1 MNISRRIGASSLEAL
16 PIALGTGN
24 FGWRIPGGRAIEQLD
39 TFVELG
45 GSLID
50 TADSYSS
57 GRSEQII
64 GTWMRNRGN
73 RDDVV
78 VATKVGK
85 SDDFPGLSR
94 RSIRSAVDASL
105 ERLQTEHIDL
115 LYFHAEDPR
124 VNLEESLAAVAA
136 LIDEGKVRALGASNF
151 SPDLLIQAR
160 VLASSGLPRFE
171 ALALEQSLVR
181 RDVVDASVQM
191 ALSGQGISLMPY
203 FVLAHGYIGKYRDLK
218 SAKYAETHLRRALK
232 YQKRSN
238 HQILRALDAV
248 AMEHG
253 VDVSTVAVAWSLAQ
267 PNVGASTIGVD
278 NLRELEALMY
288 AATIHLTSEQM
299 RKLERASA
307 R

>member
-1 MNISRRIGASSLEAL
+1 MKNSRRIGASQLEAF

-39 TFVELG
+39 SFVELG
-45 GSLID
+45 GTLID

-64 GTWMRNRGN
+64 GTWMRDRAN
-73 RDDVV
+73 RDNVV
-78 VATKVGK
+78 IATKVGK
-85 SDDFPGLSR
+85 SDDFRGLSR
-94 RSIRSAVDASL
+94 TAIRGAVEASL
-105 ERLQTEHIDL
+105 LRLQTDCIDL
-115 LYFHAEDPR
+115 LYFHAEDPK
-124 VNLEESLAAVAA
+124 VSLEESLAAVAA

-151 SPDLLIQAR
+151 SPDSLIQAR

-171 ALALEQSLVR
+171 ALTLEQSLVR
-181 RDVVDASVQM
+181 RDVVDSSVQM
-191 ALSGQGISLMPY
+191 ALSSQGLSLMPY
-203 FVLAHGYIGKYRDLK
+203 FVLAHGYLGKYRDLK
-218 SAKYAETHLRRALK
+218 AAKYAETHLRRALK

-253 VDVSTVAVAWSLAQ
+253 VDISTVALAWSLAQ
-267 PNVGASTIGVD
+267 PCVGASTVGVD

-288 AATIHLTSEQM
+288 AATLHLTTTQL
-299 RKLERASA
+299 RKLDKASSH
-307 R
+307 

>member
-1 MNISRRIGASSLEAL
+1 MNSVRRIGASSLEAF
-16 PIALGTGN
+16 PVALGTGN

-39 TFVELG
+39 KFVELG
-45 GSLID
+45 GCLVD

-64 GTWMRNRGN
+64 GTWMRTRGN
-73 RDDVV
+73 RDAVI

-85 SDDFPGLSR
+85 SDDNRGLSR
-94 RSIRSAVDASL
+94 SAIRNAVHASL
-105 ERLQTEHIDL
+105 ERLQTDHIDL
-115 LYFHAEDPR
+115 LYFHAEDPK
-124 VNLEESLAAVAA
+124 VNLEESLAAVSA

-151 SPDLLIQAR
+151 TPDSLIQAR
-160 VLASSGLPRFE
+160 VLASSGLPRIE

-181 RDVVDASVQM
+181 RDVVDSSVDM
-191 ALSGQGISLMPY
+191 AISAQDISLMPY
-203 FVLAHGYIGKYRDLK
+203 FVLAHGYLGKYRDLK
-218 SAKYAETHLRRALK
+218 AAKYAETHLRRALK
-232 YQKRSN
+232 YQKRGN

-253 VDVSTVAVAWSLAQ
+253 VDISTVALAWSLAQ
-267 PNVGASTIGVD
+267 PGVGVSTVGVD

-288 AATIHLTSEQM
+288 AATIHLTSEQL
-299 RKLERASA
+299 RRLDRSS